1 MIDALNHIDPT
12 QSKLHMPTD
21 SSSPHSDSRNPAP
34 AASRVRYGMI
44 FLAMLVAVLLYLDR
58 ICMSIAG
65 EAVSSDLSISKT
77 ELDWLLG
84 AFFWTYALG
93 QLPAGWLGDR
103 YGSRW
108 MLSTYI
114 VLWSLSTG
122 LMGLA
127 NGWTAVL
134 ILRLLCGLFEAGAYP
149 VAASIVSR
157 WMPIGSRGIAS
168 SVVAVGGRLGGA
180 VAPILTIKLM
190 LWWTLG
196 DGFWSASSDAVAA
209 TTSWRPV
216 MMLYGGVGIVIA
228 LLFVW
233 LFRDSPDQHPG
244 VNQAECDLI
253 RSGVVLKPKSTERTA
268 IPFKAMLQSIPLW
281 LNCFVQFASNMG
293 WAFLVTKM
301 PQYLKEVH
309 GSSQSAQ
316 GWLVSLPLLAGIV
329 GLLLGGVFTDAM
341 TRSLG
346 LRWGRAIAMCTSRV
360 IVAFAFLGCSFVSD
374 SMQAT
379 LCLAVVGF
387 ATDLGIAACWSYAQ
401 DVGGK
406 HVGSVLGWSNMWGNF
421 GAALSPVILGG
432 IVGCFVE
439 STTGWTVAFIG
450 CAMLNLLAAVAAV
463 GVSAKEPL

>member
-1 MIDALNHIDPT
+1 MPSDPT
-12 QSKLHMPTD
+12 NNSGKPI
-21 SSSPHSDSRNPAP
+21 PK
-34 AASRVRYGMI
+34 ASRVRYEMI

-65 EAVSSDLSISKT
+65 QAVSADLSISKT

-103 YGSRW
+103 FGARW

-149 VAASIVSR
+149 VAASIVGR

-180 VAPILTIKLM
+180 IAPLLTIKLM
-190 LWWTLG
+190 LWWTFG
-196 DGFWSASSDAVAA
+196 DGFWSASDDAVAA
-209 TTSWRPV
+209 NTSWRPV
-216 MMLYGGVGIVIA
+216 MMLYGVLGIVIA
-228 LLFVW
+228 ILFLW
-233 LFRDSPDQHPG
+233 FFRDSPDRHPR
-244 VNQAECDLI
+244 VNQAERDLI
-253 RSGVVLKPKSTERTA
+253 RGDLDLNLKRSERTA
-268 IPFKAMLQSIPLW
+268 IPFKSMLLSIPLW

-309 GSSQSAQ
+309 GTSQSAQ

-360 IVAFAFLGCSFVSD
+360 FVAMAFLACSFVTD

-432 IVGCFVE
+432 IVGCFGE
-439 STTGWTVAFIG
+439 STTGWTAAFVG
-450 CAMLNLLAAVAAV
+450 CAILNMLAALAAI
-463 GVSAKEPL
+463 GISAKEPL

>member
-1 MIDALNHIDPT
+1 MPIDPT
-12 QSKLHMPTD
+12 
-21 SSSPHSDSRNPAP
+21 SDTRNSTPK
-34 AASRVRYGMI
+34 ASRVRYEMI

-65 EAVSSDLSISKT
+65 QAVSADLSISKT

-103 YGSRW
+103 FGARW

-127 NGWTAVL
+127 NGWTAILV
-134 ILRLLCGLFEAGAYP
+134 LRLLCGLFEAGAYP
-149 VAASIVSR
+149 VAASIVGR

-180 VAPILTIKLM
+180 IAPLLTIKLM

-196 DGFWSASSDAVAA
+196 DGFWSASDDAVAA
-209 TTSWRPV
+209 NTSWRPV
-216 MMLYGGVGIVIA
+216 MMLYGVLGIVIA
-228 LLFVW
+228 ILFLW
-233 LFRDSPDQHPG
+233 FFRDSPDRHLR
-244 VNQAECDLI
+244 VNQAERDLI
-253 RSGVVLKPKSTERTA
+253 RGDLDLNLKRSERTA
-268 IPFKAMLQSIPLW
+268 IPFKSMLLSIPLW

-301 PQYLKEVH
+301 PQYLKDVH

-360 IVAFAFLGCSFVSD
+360 FVAIAFLACSFVTD

-432 IVGCFVE
+432 IVGCFGE
-439 STTGWTVAFIG
+439 STTGWTAAFAG
-450 CAMLNLLAAVAAV
+450 CAILNMLAALAAI
-463 GVSAKEPL
+463 GISAKEPL

>member
-1 MIDALNHIDPT
+1 M
-12 QSKLHMPTD
+12 
-21 SSSPHSDSRNPAP
+21 
-34 AASRVRYGMI
+34 
-44 FLAMLVAVLLYLDR
+44 AMLVAVLLYLDR

-65 EAVSSDLSISKT
+65 EAVSADLSISNA

-103 YGSRW
+103 FGARW

-122 LMGLA
+122 LMGFA
-127 NGWTAVL
+127 NGWTSVL

-149 VAASIVSR
+149 VAASIVGR
-157 WMPIGSRGIAS
+157 WMPMGSRGIAS

-180 VAPILTIKLM
+180 IAPILTIKLM

-196 DGFWSASSDAVAA
+196 DGFWIATSDAVAA
-209 TTSWRPV
+209 STSWRPV
-216 MMLYGGVGIVIA
+216 MMLYGILGIGIA
-228 LLFVW
+228 MVFAW
-233 LFRDSPDQHPG
+233 YFRDLPEHHPG
-244 VNQAECDLI
+244 VNQAERDLI
-253 RSGVVLKPKSTERTA
+253 HGVSIPSAGVTNVRPGGRTSVP
-268 IPFKAMLQSIPLW
+268 IVAMLLSIPLW

-293 WAFLVTKM
+293 WGFLVTKM
-301 PQYLKEVH
+301 PKYLKDVH
-309 GSSQSAQ
+309 ESSPSAQ
-316 GWLVSLPLLAGIV
+316 GWLVSLPLLAGIA
-329 GLLLGGVFTDAM
+329 GLLLGGFFTDAM

-360 IVAFAFLGCSFVSD
+360 IVSIAFLCCSFVTD
-374 SMQAT
+374 SIQAT
-379 LCLAVVGF
+379 VCLAVVGF

-432 IVGCFVE
+432 IVGLFAE
-439 STTGWTVAFIG
+439 SASGWTAAFAC
-450 CAMLNLLAAVAAV
+450 CAALNVLAALAAI
-463 GVSAKEPL
+463 GVSAKEPLSQPAASPLSC